1 MNGPN
6 RITSTVAA
14 LTALVFALLV
24 APLLHV
30 RAANGPSV
38 TIDVKNAVPRQVE
51 DPTEKAVER
60 DYSAAW
66 ASMAEALDKNRADL
80 LGANFVGTAAE
91 RLVQTVS
98 QQQKSGLH
106 QRIVDKGHIVQ
117 AVFYSPEGSA
127 IELRDAARLQI
138 ELLDGDKVV
147 YSQETTVHYVALM
160 TAAEN
165 SWKVRILQAVPSS

>member
-1 MNGPN
+1 
-6 RITSTVAA
+6 
-14 LTALVFALLV
+14 
-24 APLLHV
+24 
-30 RAANGPSV
+30 
-38 TIDVKNAVPRQVE
+38 
-51 DPTEKAVER
+51 
-60 DYSAAW
+60 
-66 ASMAEALDKNRADL
+66 MAEALDKNRADL